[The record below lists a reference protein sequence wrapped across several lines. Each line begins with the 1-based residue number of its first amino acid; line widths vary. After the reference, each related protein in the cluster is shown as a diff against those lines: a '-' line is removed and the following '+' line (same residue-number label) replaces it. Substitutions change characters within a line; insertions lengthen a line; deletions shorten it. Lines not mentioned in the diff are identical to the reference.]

1 MNNAFKT
8 CASHCLWNTRAR
20 MLSHFS
26 RVWLCDPMDCSPPG
40 SSVHGILQARILE
53 WAAMLSSRGSSWPR
67 DQTRGSCTASGFFT
81 AEPPGKP
88 MWNIAQLKNTN
99 EKSKFRPSSATIPGM
114 VNQSLQLQSH
124 PFITSCPFFFQPY
137 GGGNGLPCWLNRK
150 RICLQC
156 RRCGFD
162 SWVGKIPWRRKWQ
175 PTPVFLPGESHG
187 QRSLVGCSPRGH
199 KESDWAIKPPLVAEG
214 APAVLGPRT
223 TKEYFFRQRAKAD
236 RLLSG
241 CPDTTGERK
250 TETWISVQSF
260 PAHYGLK
267 NPSTAVSRKA

>member
-1 MNNAFKT
+1 
-8 CASHCLWNTRAR
+8 
-20 MLSHFS
+20 
-26 RVWLCDPMDCSPPG
+26 MDCSPPG

-199 KESDWAIKPPLVAEG
+199 KESDTTEQLNHHWWLKELQQFWGPGPL
-214 APAVLGPRT
+214 RST
-223 TKEYFFRQRAKAD
+223 S
-236 RLLSG
+236 SG
-241 CPDTTGERK
+241 REQKQTGYLRDALTPQVREKLKR
-250 TETWISVQSF
+250 
-260 PAHYGLK
+260 GLVC
-267 NPSTAVSRKA
+267 SHFQLTMV